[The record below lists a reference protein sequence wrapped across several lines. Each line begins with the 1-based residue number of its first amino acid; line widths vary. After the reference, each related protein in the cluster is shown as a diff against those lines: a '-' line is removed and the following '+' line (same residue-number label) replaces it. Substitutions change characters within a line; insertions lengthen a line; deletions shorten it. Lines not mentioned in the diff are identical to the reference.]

1 MSSSPN
7 ITIDSGV
14 LFAIDRS
21 VYNKVRTD
29 CYTGNY
35 IDFCMPIFNGNLIYA
50 PAHYYQSI
58 HCDLVLLELDFLF
71 QLEFN

>member
-14 LFAIDRS
+14 LFAIDRNYYDKEKS
-21 VYNKVRTD
+21 D

-35 IDFCMPIFNGNLIYA
+35 IDFCLPLFN
-50 PAHYYQSI
+50 
-58 HCDLVLLELDFLF
+58 VLTK
-71 QLEFN
+71 